1 MENENENEIKRK
13 KKGKRNKISLY
24 LIGFYAGVIA
34 ISDLGLKYY
43 LKDIKDMNT
52 PKFTKIQILIK
63 VAYLI
68 KPLYGLLIDFIPIF
82 GYKKKSYLLICFLI
96 NIVSWCIILLNFNNF
111 ILSIIC
117 HFLINITISFTTVI
131 GSAIQVEI
139 SMLEDKQNEI
149 SNDTTSLMS
158 QYYIIK
164 TYGALIPSFFN
175 GFLIEKFSYEIIFY
189 FSGFFS
195 IFIFISGINL
205 DEDKYIRRRITRSPS
220 RIDFEPLRVREE
232 VPNNRILNLLNN
244 EKVLCLLLLIFFL
257 ESSPS
262 CSSPLFYYEI
272 NILGLTAY
280 DLGLIDFLSQIAII
294 IFIKIYKKYFSK
306 INFKTITF
314 FVRIL
319 IFGSFSLIY
328 LLITKSTQKYV
339 NDFILLAFSSSLRV
353 GLHSLAQLPYR
364 VLCIKYS
371 RFGLEASTFAFCDC
385 ICNLGNIAAEYIDY
399 FCAFYFNVTH
409 YDFINIGKLVFTE
422 NILNLIPLIYIWAT
436 PKKFFST
443 ENGNTSEQELSPL
456 QDNNNNNNIN
466 NNDNNNGHENNNVIM
481 EENDDNSIN
490 NENIIDN
497 IIETFVSNE
506 DENITNNYNYN
517 DLSLGN
523 YQSYRHLSH

>member
-1 MENENENEIKRK
+1 MLNKENENKNEIKRRIK
-13 KKGKRNKISLY
+13 CKRNKISLF

-43 LKDIKDMNT
+43 LKNQKDMNT
-52 PKFTKIQILIK
+52 QKFTNIQILIK

-68 KPLYGLLIDFIPIF
+68 KPIYGLLIDFIPIF
-82 GYKKKSYLLICFLI
+82 GYKKKSYLFICFLI
-96 NIVSWCIILLNFNNF
+96 NIICWSIILLNLNNF

-117 HFLINITISFTTVI
+117 HFLINITISFCTII

-139 SMLEDKQNEI
+139 CMLEDKQNEI
-149 SNDTTSLMS
+149 SNGTTSLMS

-189 FSGFFS
+189 ISGFFS
-195 IFIFISGINL
+195 IFILLSGINL
-205 DEDKYIRRRITRSPS
+205 EEDQYIRKRITNNQTKK
-220 RIDFEPLRVREE
+220 DFTPIKIREDI
-232 VPNNRILNLLNN
+232 PNNKILNLLNN
-244 EKVLCLLLLIFFL
+244 EKILCLLLLIFFL

-272 NILGLTAY
+272 NILGLTPY

-328 LLITKSTQKYV
+328 LLITKSTQKYI
-339 NDFILLAFSSSLRV
+339 NDFLLLAFSSSLRA

-364 VLCIKYS
+364 ILCVKYS
-371 RFGLEASTFAFCDC
+371 HFGLEATTFAFCDC
-385 ICNLGNIAAEYIDY
+385 ICNLGNIAADYIDY
-399 FCAFYFNVTH
+399 FCVFYFNVTH

-422 NILNLIPLIYIWAT
+422 NIINLIPLIYIWAT
-436 PKKFFST
+436 PRKFFST
-443 ENGNTSEQELSPL
+443 KNGNNSEQELSPL
-456 QDNNNNNNIN
+456 QKNNNNIDEKN
-466 NNDNNNGHENNNVIM
+466 NIFVEENNDNSI
-481 EENDDNSIN
+481 DNK
-490 NENIIDN
+490 NIIDN
-497 IIETFVSNE
+497 IMERFVSND
-506 DENITNNYNYN
+506 DENINSYNNYN